1 MSNYIK
7 ILASMIMSR
16 VELGLVTDAERKQG
30 KLGRAVSELA
40 TALRGDTQT
49 SGEKHHPKSPNQ
61 K

>member
-7 ILASMIMSR
+7 ILASMIMNR
-16 VELGLVTDAERKQG
+16 VEFGLVTDAERKQG

-40 TALRGDTQT
+40 TALRGDAQT
-49 SGEKHHPKSPNQ
+49 NGKRHHPKSPNQ

>member
-7 ILASMIMSR
+7 ILASMIMNR

-40 TALRGDTQT
+40 TALRGDAQT
-49 SGEKHHPKSPNQ
+49 NGKKHQPESPNQ